1 MENVLSQFDS
11 SAEGLSK
18 QEVLERQKEYGL
30 NKIEEKKPTPL
41 IKLFLIQFVDILIGL
56 LIVAAVAAY
65 AIGDVIDACVIMLAV
80 LLNVIMGFIQEYR
93 SQKAVE
99 SLKNLIVKTAVV
111 KRENRIEQIN
121 SEELTI
127 GDIVI
132 LEEGDRVP
140 ADLVL
145 IEANNLTC
153 DESSLTGESEAVKKE
168 IEDEVYMDCNILSG
182 NAVGVV
188 KAIGMKTQV
197 GEIAEVVQEDDE
209 DTPLKAKVGRL
220 GKTLSLIAI
229 AVCIA
234 IFVLE
239 LFKGIPLV
247 ETFMTAVSLAVAAIP
262 EGLPAVLTLTLALG
276 MKIIVC

>member
-41 IKLFLIQFVDILIGL
+41 IKLFLIQFIDILIGL

-168 IEDEVYMDCNILSG
+168 IEDEVYMD
-182 NAVGVV
+182 
-188 KAIGMKTQV
+188 
-197 GEIAEVVQEDDE
+197 
-209 DTPLKAKVGRL
+209 
-220 GKTLSLIAI
+220 
-229 AVCIA
+229 
-234 IFVLE
+234 
-239 LFKGIPLV
+239 
-247 ETFMTAVSLAVAAIP
+247 
-262 EGLPAVLTLTLALG
+262 
-276 MKIIVC
+276 

>member
-1 MENVLSQFDS
+1 MEKILNKFNTRI
-11 SAEGLSK
+11 EGLSK
-18 QEVLERQKEYGL
+18 EEVLERQNEYGL
-30 NKIEEKKPTPL
+30 NRIEERKPTPL
-41 IKLFLIQFVDILIGL
+41 VKLFLIQFVDILIGL

-132 LEEGDRVP
+132 LEEGDKIP
-140 ADLVL
+140 ADLILV
-145 IEANNLTC
+145 EANNLTC

-168 IEDEVYMDCNILSG
+168 IEDEVYIDCNILSG
-182 NAVGVV
+182 NAMGVV

-197 GEIAEVVQEDDE
+197 GEIAEVVQ
-209 DTPLKAKVGRL
+209 
-220 GKTLSLIAI
+220 
-229 AVCIA
+229 
-234 IFVLE
+234 
-239 LFKGIPLV
+239 
-247 ETFMTAVSLAVAAIP
+247 
-262 EGLPAVLTLTLALG
+262 
-276 MKIIVC
+276 

>member
-188 KAIGMKTQV
+188 KAIEGKS
-197 GEIAEVVQEDDE
+197 GKAWK
-209 DTPLKAKVGRL
+209 DTFTNCNCRVYCHLCFGTV
-220 GKTLSLIAI
+220 
-229 AVCIA
+229 
-234 IFVLE
+234 
-239 LFKGIPLV
+239 
-247 ETFMTAVSLAVAAIP
+247 
-262 EGLPAVLTLTLALG
+262 
-276 MKIIVC
+276 